1 MDVKY
6 IQNKL
11 SDFAKKRDW
20 EKFHNLKNLAISIN
34 IESSELLEIFQ
45 WENDLE
51 IKKKIKKT
59 KFKERV
65 SDEVADVLLYLLR
78 FSEIAKLDLEKI
90 CVKKIK
96 KNAKKYPIKLSKGK
110 SDKYTSFEW
119 NKWSLMKKNFKKN
132 QLKLAKALKEN
143 IARRKEKKNGNN
155 AWFLD
160 KKNGKKL

>member
-1 MDVKY
+1 MGFQIGVILMDVKY

-45 WENDLE
+45 WDDNQKVDEKL
-51 IKKKIKKT
+51 KKKQ
-59 KFKERV
+59 FKERI

-78 FSEIAKLDLEKI
+78 FSQIANLDLEKI
-90 CVKKIK
+90 CLKKMK

-110 SDKYTSFEW
+110 STKYTSF
-119 NKWSLMKKNFKKN
+119 
-132 QLKLAKALKEN
+132 
-143 IARRKEKKNGNN
+143 KEKIY
-155 AWFLD
+155 
-160 KKNGKKL
+160 

>member
-1 MDVKY
+1 MGFQIGVILMDVKY

-45 WENDLE
+45 WDDNQKVDEKL
-51 IKKKIKKT
+51 KKKQ
-59 KFKERV
+59 FKERI

-78 FSEIAKLDLEKI
+78 FSQIANLDLEKI
-90 CVKKIK
+90 CLKKIK

-110 SDKYTSFEW
+110 STKYTSF
-119 NKWSLMKKNFKKN
+119 
-132 QLKLAKALKEN
+132 
-143 IARRKEKKNGNN
+143 KEKIY
-155 AWFLD
+155 
-160 KKNGKKL
+160 

>member
-1 MDVKY
+1 MGFQIGVILMDVKY

-45 WENDLE
+45 WDDNQKVDEKL
-51 IKKKIKKT
+51 KKKQ
-59 KFKERV
+59 FKERI

-78 FSEIAKLDLEKI
+78 FSQIANLDLEKI
-90 CVKKIK
+90 CLKKMK

-110 SDKYTSFEW
+110 STKYTSF
-119 NKWSLMKKNFKKN
+119 KKK
-132 QLKLAKALKEN
+132 
-143 IARRKEKKNGNN
+143 IY
-155 AWFLD
+155 
-160 KKNGKKL
+160 

>member
-1 MDVKY
+1 MGFKIGVILMDVKY

-45 WENDLE
+45 WDDNQKVDEKL
-51 IKKKIKKT
+51 KKKQ
-59 KFKERV
+59 FKERI

-78 FSEIAKLDLEKI
+78 FSQIANLDLEKI
-90 CVKKIK
+90 CLKKMK

-110 SDKYTSFEW
+110 STKYTSF
-119 NKWSLMKKNFKKN
+119 
-132 QLKLAKALKEN
+132 
-143 IARRKEKKNGNN
+143 KEKIY
-155 AWFLD
+155 
-160 KKNGKKL
+160 

>member
-1 MDVKY
+1 MGFQIGVILMDVKY

-45 WENDLE
+45 WDDNQKVDEKL
-51 IKKKIKKT
+51 KKKQ
-59 KFKERV
+59 FKERI

-78 FSEIAKLDLEKI
+78 FSQIANLDLEKI
-90 CVKKIK
+90 CLKKIK

-110 SDKYTSFEW
+110 STKYTS
-119 NKWSLMKKNFKKN
+119 
-132 QLKLAKALKEN
+132 LKEKIN
-143 IARRKEKKNGNN
+143 
-155 AWFLD
+155 
-160 KKNGKKL
+160 